1 MKIGE
6 HLTKNKL
13 GKHFVYCE
21 KNKVIVINNL
31 HHAIEYAKKF
41 DAIKILDNKN
51 KIVWQK

>member
-21 KNKVIVINNL
+21 NKVIVINNL

-41 DAIKILDNKN
+41 DAIKILDDKN
-51 KIVWQK
+51 KIVWKK